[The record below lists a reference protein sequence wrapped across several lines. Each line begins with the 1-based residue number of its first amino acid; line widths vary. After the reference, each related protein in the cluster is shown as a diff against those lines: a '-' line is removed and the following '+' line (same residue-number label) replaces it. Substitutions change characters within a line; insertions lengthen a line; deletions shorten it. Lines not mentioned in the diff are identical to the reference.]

1 MIIFVYTYSKIN
13 NKKCKAM
20 KNRAFLVLV
29 LILFTSAHKVFAKSY
44 EVNFYESGSHL
55 VVALDQSPEAMFN
68 EFYYIK
74 LISPLN
80 KNLFEDGKYKIS
92 VKKGVLVLKGK
103 KRTLILTTD
112 KSVIQTAFRQK
123 GVYYILVNGIS
134 KGTAIGELT
143 AEDVIYSVEMNKPF
157 EQDLKEI
164 DLGEFKLE
172 VISRNKKYFE
182 NLELGYF

>member
-1 MIIFVYTYSKIN
+1 M
-13 NKKCKAM
+13 KKWV
-20 KNRAFLVLV
+20 FSLTV
-29 LILFTSAHKVFAKSY
+29 LILFASAHKVFGKSY
-44 EVNFYESGSHL
+44 EVNFYESGSNL
-55 VVALDQSPEAMFN
+55 VIALDQSPEGMFT

-80 KNLFEDGKYKIS
+80 KSLFEDGKYKIS
-92 VKKGVLVLKGK
+92 VKKGVLVMKSK

-134 KGTAIGELT
+134 KGNAVEQVT
-143 AEDVIYSVEMNKPF
+143 AEDVIYSVNMSNPF
-157 EQDLKEI
+157 EQETKEI
-164 DLGEFKLE
+164 DLGAFRLE
-172 VISRNKKYFE
+172 IISRNKNYFE